1 MEVPVNALHL
11 RGPCEA
17 GHPVTIENTVS
28 VGDGNGYRCREC
40 RRKIAL
46 ASLHRKQAA

>member
-1 MEVPVNALHL
+1 MNAL

-28 VGDGNGYRCREC
+28 VGNGNGYRCREC
-40 RRKIAL
+40 RRKIARES
-46 ASLHRKQAA
+46 ASRKAA